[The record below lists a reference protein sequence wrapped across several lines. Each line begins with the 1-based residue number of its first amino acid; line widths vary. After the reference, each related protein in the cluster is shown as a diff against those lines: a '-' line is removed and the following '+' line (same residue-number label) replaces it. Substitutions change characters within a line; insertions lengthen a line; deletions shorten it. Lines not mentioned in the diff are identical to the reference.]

1 VFLLNY
7 VALQRSSSL
16 DCDLEMSLTIAN
28 ILTYVVKNSRCL
40 ASTCHFIELV
50 PN

>member
-7 VALQRSSSL
+7 IALQPSSSL
-16 DCDLEMSLTIAN
+16 EYDLEMSLAIAN
-28 ILTYVVKNSRCL
+28 ILTYVVKNSKCL